1 MCFHISNTKKNPR
14 KLEDRFDATFEDSNL
29 YQPYY
34 HFNGWELKNLYIIT
48 QDDPETIQLAKW
60 GVLPS
65 NYDLSNRTD
74 FLKNTNTLNATKERL
89 FESPL
94 YSQFIDWQRCLIVA
108 DGFFEPHNAS
118 YYKGKI
124 PYYFKRPDHSLFA
137 FAGIYNE
144 VENEGKLTNTAS
156 VITTEANPFFK
167 EIHNSPN
174 KRGSYRMPLILD
186 KKDEYDWLYL
196 KNEKSD
202 INQLLNTIS
211 SEKLV
216 AYSVSNNVFKNNIDS
231 NTASILDEVEYRPN
245 TLF

>member
-1 MCFHISNTKKNPR
+1 MCFHISNTKKSPR
-14 KLEDRFDATFEDSNL
+14 KLEDRFNATFENSNS

-34 HFNGWELKNLYIIT
+34 HFNGWELKNLYIVT

-60 GVLPS
+60 GVLPT
-65 NYDLSNRTD
+65 NYDISKRTD

-94 YSQFIDWQRCLIVA
+94 FNQFIDWQRCLIIA
-108 DGFFEPHNAS
+108 DGFFEPHTAT

-124 PYYFKRPDHSLFA
+124 PYYFKRQDHSLFA

-144 VENEGKLTNTAS
+144 IENEGESINTAS
-156 VITTEANPFFK
+156 LITTEANSFFK

-174 KRGSYRMPLILD
+174 TKGSYRMPLILN
-186 KKDEYDWLYL
+186 KQDEYDWLNM
-196 KNEKSD
+196 KNDHSK
-202 INQLLNTIS
+202 INQLLNS
-211 SEKLV
+211 FSNEKFD
-216 AYSVSNNVFKNNIDS
+216 AYSVSNDVFKNKVDS
-231 NTASILDEVEYRPN
+231 NNGSILNEVVYRPN